1 MRGLDMSSLM
11 LPAATMTTM
20 SNTGPIP
27 VSQAKMDPVKSGLL
41 LNNNNILNS
50 KQQLQQGKNN
60 GCSNTFTVKS
70 VMIICF
76 REVDP
81 WSGQASNCIHR
92 LFDGCMHF

>member
-1 MRGLDMSSLM
+1 MRGLDMSTLM

-50 KQQLQQGKNN
+50 KQQLQQGRTQ
-60 GCSNTFTVKS
+60 GPPSPPPPPSYVAF
-70 VMIICF
+70 F
-76 REVDP
+76 
-81 WSGQASNCIHR
+81 
-92 LFDGCMHF
+92 GCMFPI